1 MFICP
6 QNITEW
12 SQVVFQLV
20 YGPINFVHWLTDLMP
35 ASLAQYLLV
44 NEYLVYSQKM
54 ILLYHVNFIVI
65 KSLTVDIRIKK
76 QIQQTLNLF

>member
-1 MFICP
+1 
-6 QNITEW
+6 
-12 SQVVFQLV
+12 
-20 YGPINFVHWLTDLMP
+20 MP